1 MNEIK
6 RDISSFNRESAFNKE
21 IGKNVQIPFQVQKCN
36 NFIETTV
43 LYLVQKQQFKATMAE
58 VICYRLH

>member
-21 IGKNVQIPFQVQKCN
+21 IGKNVRSAFQERNVY

-43 LYLVQKQQFKATMAE
+43 FGSEAT
-58 VICYRLH
+58 I